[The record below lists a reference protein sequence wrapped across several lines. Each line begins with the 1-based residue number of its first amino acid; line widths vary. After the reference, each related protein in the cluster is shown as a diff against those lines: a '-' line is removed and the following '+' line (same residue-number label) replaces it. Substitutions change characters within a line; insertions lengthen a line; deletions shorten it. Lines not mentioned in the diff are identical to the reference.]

1 MKDSIIDNCDAEWI
15 LSSTRLTIR
24 RAKPNQQD
32 ISLLFALWYDPE
44 VMRNVGFP
52 SGLKTSPELIAR
64 QLRKQKSGEFDCV
77 LVVMARRT
85 TELVGQCK
93 LGSPDASGVA
103 HTDIK
108 LLPGHWG
115 IGYGKEIKLTL
126 LEYLFTH
133 TTCRQVRA
141 TPNKHNIASI
151 RLQES
156 VGGRKT
162 GEGVHRFPE
171 SMKAYTNEVPFLE
184 YTVFREDWVKALSS

>member
-1 MKDSIIDNCDAEWI
+1 MVDNRDAEWI

-24 RAKPNQQD
+24 RARPNRQD
-32 ISLLFALWYDPE
+32 ISLLFELWSAPE

-52 SGLKTSPELIAR
+52 SGLRTSPELIAS
-64 QLRKQKSGEFDCV
+64 QLRKQKSGEFNCV

-108 LLPGHWG
+108 LLPRHWG

-133 TTCRQVRA
+133 TTCQQVRA
-141 TPNKHNIASI
+141 TPNKDNIASI

-156 VGGRKT
+156 VGGRQT

-171 SMKAYTNEVPFLE
+171 SMKAYTNEVAFLE
-184 YTVFREDWVKALSS
+184 YTVFRDDWVKSLSS